1 MFTKEEYEALHA
13 LVFRP
18 DYSGYRPSVLEIP
31 NGDGKADTEKRYA
44 HVAPKYFTTDEQR
57 ETLTPYLEKAFNLAR
72 AAADLAK
79 FPADFMPDIRYG
91 ALRVL
96 DYPPGAVSNLHEDF
110 DLFTLMM
117 YRDQPDRF
125 VAHDDKPT
133 LGGSSPTRW
142 PPGSLD
148 PVHVEP
154 SRIVALHPDGS
165 VSRTKPVGEAIGK
178 IRLLNKQAHL
188 GQLCEAIGLGK
199 ATPHEVL
206 PSETRQ
212 CSIVYFAIPDH
223 DAVLPLDPDPKRTVR
238 EWLNE
243 RMARSRT
250 EFKKY
255 E

>member
-18 DYSGYRPSVLEIP
+18 DYSGYKPTVSEIP
-31 NGDGKADTEKRYA
+31 NGDGKVDSEKRYA
-44 HVAPKYFTTDEQR
+44 HVAPKYFTTEQQ
-57 ETLTPYLEKAFNLAR
+57 LNDLMPFLEKAFYMSV
-72 AAADLAK
+72 AAAGLAK
-79 FPADFMPDIRYG
+79 VPKEFLPKIEYG

-96 DYPPGAVSNLHEDF
+96 DYPPGAVSNKHEDF
-110 DLFTLMM
+110 DLFTLMI

-125 VAHDDKPT
+125 QADEVEESKA
-133 LGGSSPTRW
+133 LTR
-142 PPGSLD
+142 
-148 PVHVEP
+148 
-154 SRIVALHPDGS
+154 I
-165 VSRTKPVGEAIGK
+165 K
-178 IRLLNKQAHL
+178 LLNRQAHL
-188 GQLCEAIGLGK
+188 GQLGEAIGLGK
-199 ATPHEVL
+199 ATPHQVL

-223 DAVLPLDPDPKRTVR
+223 NAVLPSGVTVR
-238 EWLNE
+238 DWLNE